1 MAPRYKYRVFISHV
15 WDLHSSH
22 FLGLIRLLNNAR
34 HFDFR
39 DIGVP
44 RWHQIDGEAPM
55 QQVLATLRTSDV
67 VIAINTPA
75 LGNRPNVLR
84 ELEEA
89 EKLDIPII
97 AVTPRGKKGSRHEII
112 ERARKAPWIG
122 KSIAA
127 AIKEEVDRS
136 RPLRLTASEITPTE
150 EAAFESIEEA
160 AVDAKESLTP
170 EELAEVRGEDEIM
183 ETPYQ
188 LTQTASPKDVILAG
202 KRDDPLPVQTPPR
215 YWISRILKR

>member
-1 MAPRYKYRVFISHV
+1 
-15 WDLHSSH
+15 
-22 FLGLIRLLNNAR
+22 LLDNAR
-34 HFDFR
+34 HFNFQ

-67 VIAINTPA
+67 VIVINTPA
-75 LGNRPNVLR
+75 LANRPNVLA

-89 EKLDIPII
+89 ERLDIPII

-112 ERARKAPWIG
+112 ERARRVSWTG

-136 RPLRLTASEITPTE
+136 PILRFTASELISTE
-150 EAAFESIEEA
+150 EDAFEPIEEA
-160 AVDAKESLTP
+160 ALDATLTP
-170 EELAEVRGEDEIM
+170 EELEEVRGEDEA
-183 ETPYQ
+183 PFQ
-188 LTQTASPKDVILAG
+188 PPRPLVPKDVAFG
-202 KRDDPLPVQTPPR
+202 GRQDDPAPVPPETLPH
-215 YWISRILKR
+215 YWLNRIIKR